1 MVPKNLKGQQWE
13 AQFLTSKCITVTPQP
28 PYSPNFGPCD
38 FFLLQK
44 VKSAV
49 KGHHFE
55 STEDIQRAVTQTL
68 NDIPQ
73 TAFQECCKQ
82 WQHHRKRCVQVQ
94 GMYFESD
101 HIVVN
106 E

>member
-1 MVPKNLKGQQWE
+1 M
-13 AQFLTSKCITVTPQP
+13 PQP
-28 PYSPNFGPCD
+28 PYSPDFGPYS

-55 STEDIQRAVTQTL
+55 STEDIQRAITQTL
-68 NDIPQ
+68 NDISQ
-73 TAFQECCKQ
+73 TAFHECFKQ
-82 WQHHRKRCVQVQ
+82 WQHHWKSCVQAQ
-94 GMYFESD
+94 GMYFDGD
-101 HIVVN
+101 HIVVD